1 MADLDR
7 KKTELS
13 APASV
18 EKFNSSFVRRQFVRR
33 KEKTSGDNDAL
44 SNAGMAAVVFS
55 AALFIGLLVFP
66 GALYSTL
73 PSLPEPYVLPE
84 SSRLTGFLAVLTAQ
98 TLIGGLF
105 LLLMGKVFK
114 LKALDYNKAITCTY
128 SGAIITAG
136 VLSVAGYIFS
146 VGKYAQALQLLG
158 YAIGLLSYY
167 WAISGVL
174 RTRKSIIAFLSVAV
188 YAVNYGLALAALISI
203 IILL

>member
-174 RTRKSIIAFLSVAV
+174 RTRHYS
-188 YAVNYGLALAALISI
+188 YLAMQ
-203 IILL
+203 